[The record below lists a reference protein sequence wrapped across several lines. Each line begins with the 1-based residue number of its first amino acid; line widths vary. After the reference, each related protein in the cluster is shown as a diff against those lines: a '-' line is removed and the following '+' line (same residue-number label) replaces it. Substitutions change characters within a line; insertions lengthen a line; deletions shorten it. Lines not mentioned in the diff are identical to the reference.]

1 MALQRFF
8 FPGGAISATRA
19 PVVAISAPMP
29 RPVRNRKMPNVVVL
43 VMNAVTAMP
52 MENHA

>member
-8 FPGGAISATRA
+8 FPAGATSATRA

-29 RPVRNRKMPNVVVL
+29 NPVTNRNIPKVVV
-43 VMNAVTAMP
+43 VVVNAVTAIP
-52 MENHA
+52 TENQA

>member
-19 PVVAISAPMP
+19 PVVAISAPIP
-29 RPVRNRKMPNVVVL
+29 RPVRKRITPNVVVVL
-43 VMNAVTAMP
+43 VSAVMSMP

>member
-29 RPVRNRKMPNVVVL
+29 RPVTNRITPNIVVVL
-43 VMNAVTAMP
+43 ISAVTSMP